1 MYRDSGSL
9 ARGYSQRG
17 AAALPISVLLLFA
30 ATLVLIAV
38 SRTALMEQR
47 ISGNEI
53 RTRQAFQAALAG
65 ISHAMAYMKG
75 GGIDRNGGADN
86 IADSITPLSLTNGAS
101 YSVYYCDPSPSSPP
115 NPYPPIDACES
126 LPPPCQSGFTTVA
139 KFSNPLVL
147 ACGWSDDL
155 VAKQAMVVSLSR
167 AATLN
172 DAPDCPVISKG
183 SVHFQ
188 GSATI
193 TNYFTN
199 LTIWTGDSFGSVG
212 NSGKTF
218 VRNPN
223 VPQPPMTAT
232 PPGPPDSCTLT
243 SNYLCLTEQN
253 IHGPD
258 VIDEDLTL
266 KNMSDDNMFKDYF
279 GYDFDTYKYD
289 IATRAVASANV
300 ASLAGARGEALVITD
315 AFSDVSLPD
324 GTIGTRDNPVVLII
338 QGNLAQGGNT
348 TVYGV
353 VYVMGHVDVS
363 GNLTVYGNVSVVGV
377 VAGTGSLDVNFDL
390 FSINNCKNLGKAG
403 LLSGS
408 WRDWF

>member
-1 MYRDSGSL
+1 MYRDSGSF

-183 SVHFQ
+183 SVHFCLL
-188 GSATI
+188 
-193 TNYFTN
+193 Y
-199 LTIWTGDSFGSVG
+199 
-212 NSGKTF
+212 
-218 VRNPN
+218 
-223 VPQPPMTAT
+223 
-232 PPGPPDSCTLT
+232 T
-243 SNYLCLTEQN
+243 S
-253 IHGPD
+253 P
-258 VIDEDLTL
+258 
-266 KNMSDDNMFKDYF
+266 S
-279 GYDFDTYKYD
+279 
-289 IATRAVASANV
+289 
-300 ASLAGARGEALVITD
+300 
-315 AFSDVSLPD
+315 P
-324 GTIGTRDNPVVLII
+324 RD
-338 QGNLAQGGNT
+338 
-348 TVYGV
+348 
-353 VYVMGHVDVS
+353 
-363 GNLTVYGNVSVVGV
+363 
-377 VAGTGSLDVNFDL
+377 
-390 FSINNCKNLGKAG
+390 G
-403 LLSGS
+403 LLSRMPS
-408 WRDWF
+408 SA